1 MIRRLA
7 LLTAFAPA
15 LAVSLLGEAGAAG
28 QEAPAACA
36 SAAWLEPAAAGAATA
51 AAATAAAD
59 AAPADLAAPAP
70 AWLTAELT
78 DACSGETFTLADFA
92 GKTAYVEAMA
102 TWCPSCRDQL
112 TRVKDAAARIPEE
125 ERDDIVL
132 VALSS
137 EVDLPRE
144 TLAAYAAANDFP
156 FIFAV
161 MPAEMLKA
169 MADDLGQ
176 EIAVPPATPH
186 LIVAPDGTIGELHTG
201 SASPEEILALVAE
214 ARETPAS

>member
-7 LLTAFAPA
+7 LLTLFAPA
-15 LAVSLLGEAGAAG
+15 LMLPLLGSVAATG
-28 QEAPAACA
+28 QAPPAACA
-36 SAAWLEPAAAGAATA
+36 SDVWLEPPAD
-51 AAATAAAD
+51 AAD
-59 AAPADLAAPAP
+59 ADAPAASTNPAP

-78 DACSGETFTLADFA
+78 DACSGETFTLAGFA
-92 GKTAYVEAMA
+92 GKTVFVESMA
-102 TWCPSCRDQL
+102 TWCPTCRGQL
-112 TRVKDAAARIPEE
+112 VRVKEAAAQIPEA
-125 ERDDIVL
+125 EREDIVL

-144 TLAAYAAANDFP
+144 TLAAYAAENDFP

-201 SASPEEILALVAE
+201 STSPEDLLARFADAQALA
-214 ARETPAS
+214 AS